1 MRLFALP
8 AIVLAFS
15 GGASA
20 MKIPLG
26 LAEGVYI
33 ASIDESGNQ
42 NFTRLPDAPVAPRFD
57 ALVHVR
63 TAFETYTDFV
73 HITLGSHQ
81 TISTSPIENST
92 TSAFRLEAQRY
103 RTYIKSLLSKTVL
116 YRTCARM
123 LATIAI
129 RQSGWMRCS
138 GRGTLVPAKTV
149 INGWRRAGS
158 RLEAG
163 RRYAR
168 CRWQSYE
175 VWF

>member
-57 ALVHVR
+57 ALVARHSAALKKRVTNWPGGTQPVCGGEWYESSMYGPHLR
-63 TAFETYTDFV
+63 
-73 HITLGSHQ
+73 HTL
-81 TISTSPIENST
+81 TS
-92 TSAFRLEAQRY
+92 
-103 RTYIKSLLSKTVL
+103 YI
-116 YRTCARM
+116 
-123 LATIAI
+123 
-129 RQSGWMRCS
+129 
-138 GRGTLVPAKTV
+138 
-149 INGWRRAGS
+149 
-158 RLEAG
+158 
-163 RRYAR
+163 
-168 CRWQSYE
+168 
-175 VWF
+175 